1 MASSS
6 IRLIKKYPNRRLYD
20 TRTSAYITLA
30 DVKQLVLDN
39 EAFKVADAKTE
50 EDLTRSILLQI
61 ILEEEA
67 GGSPLFS
74 AQMLSQIIRF
84 YGDAMQGMMGAY
96 LEKTMQAFLEIQGK
110 FQEQSKAFYDG
121 RGLPTTPEL
130 WTQFMQVQ
138 APMVQ
143 GMMSHYIDQSKNLF
157 VQMQEQMQQ
166 QARTMFQGFPFP
178 GMPGVPG
185 SSGAA
190 AQPPTPAQPV
200 APASQSRN
208 EVPDAPDAPP
218 PARNSTRQRK

>member
-61 ILEEEA
+61 I
-67 GGSPLFS
+67 
-74 AQMLSQIIRF
+74 RF

-121 RGLPTTPEL
+121 RGLPTNPEL

>member
-39 EAFKVADAKTE
+39 EAFRVADAKTE

-121 RGLPTTPEL
+121 RGLPTNPEL

-138 APMVQ
+138 APMMQ
-143 GMMSHYIDQSKNLF
+143 GMMTHYIDQSKNLF
-157 VQMQEQMQQ
+157 VQMQDQMQQ
-166 QARTMFQGFPFP
+166 QARSVFQNFPFP
-178 GMPGVPG
+178 GAPGATPPG
-185 SSGAA
+185 APPAA
-190 AQPPTPAQPV
+190 PTPPG
-200 APASQSRN
+200 
-208 EVPDAPDAPP
+208 DAG
-218 PARNSTRQRK
+218 KK

>member
-39 EAFKVADAKTE
+39 EVFKVADAKTD

-121 RGLPTTPEL
+121 RGLPTNPEL

-166 QARTMFQGFPFP
+166 QARTMFQGFPFG
-178 GMPGVPG
+178 GMPGGPGVGVPPQTPEPP
-185 SSGAA
+185 AAPA
-190 AQPPTPAQPV
+190 AQAG
-200 APASQSRN
+200 S
-208 EVPDAPDAPP
+208 EAPDAPA

>member
-39 EAFKVADAKTE
+39 EAFRVADAKTE

-121 RGLPTTPEL
+121 RGLPTNPEL

-178 GMPGVPG
+178 G
-185 SSGAA
+185 
-190 AQPPTPAQPV
+190 
-200 APASQSRN
+200 
-208 EVPDAPDAPP
+208 
-218 PARNSTRQRK
+218 

>member
-1 MASSS
+1 MAASL
-6 IRLIKKYPNRRLYD
+6 RLIKKYPNRRLYD
-20 TRTSAYITLA
+20 TCTSAYITLS

-39 EAFKVADAKTE
+39 EEFKVVDAKTD

-96 LEKTMQAFLEIQGK
+96 LEKTMQAFLEIQSK
-110 FQEQSKAFYDG
+110 FHEQSRSYYEGKA
-121 RGLPTTPEL
+121 LPTNPEL

-143 GMMSHYIDQSKNLF
+143 GMMSHYIDQSKQMF
-157 VQMQEQMQQ
+157 VQMQEQMQH
-166 QARTMFQGFPFP
+166 QARNMWPGFPFP
-178 GMPGVPG
+178 GGPGVTP
-185 SSGAA
+185 SAPPNGAA
-190 AQPPTPAQPV
+190 GRPVEPTGSGGGRKTPV
-200 APASQSRN
+200 
-208 EVPDAPDAPP
+208 
-218 PARNSTRQRK
+218 

>member
-1 MASSS
+1 MANTS
-6 IRLIKKYPNRRLYD
+6 RLIKKYPNRRLYD
-20 TRTSAYITLA
+20 THTSAYITLA
-30 DVKQLVLDN
+30 DVKQLVLDA
-39 EAFKVADAKTE
+39 EPFKVVDAKTE

-121 RGLPTTPEL
+121 RGLPTNPEL

-178 GMPGVPG
+178 GMPGAPG
-185 SSGAA
+185 
-190 AQPPTPAQPV
+190 
-200 APASQSRN
+200 APASGASDKPA
-208 EVPDAPDAPP
+208 ESESPP
-218 PARNSTRQRK
+218 PSGGRGSPRGR

>member
-1 MASSS
+1 MAVTS
-6 IRLIKKYPNRRLYD
+6 RLIKKYPNRRLYD
-20 TRTSAYITLA
+20 TRTSAYITLS

-39 EAFKVADAKTE
+39 EEFKVVDAKTD

-110 FQEQSKAFYDG
+110 FHEQSKTFYEG
-121 RGLPTTPEL
+121 KGLPANPEL

-143 GMMSHYIDQSKNLF
+143 GMMSHYIDQSKQMF
-157 VQMQEQMQQ
+157 VQMQEQMQN
-166 QARTMFQGFPFP
+166 QARTMWPGFPFP
-178 GMPGVPG
+178 GASVQPPVNGA
-185 SSGAA
+185 SGAA
-190 AQPPTPAQPV
+190 RTAET
-200 APASQSRN
+200 ASVGSG
-208 EVPDAPDAPP
+208 
-218 PARNSTRQRK
+218 RKTAG

>member
-1 MASSS
+1 
-6 IRLIKKYPNRRLYD
+6 
-20 TRTSAYITLA
+20 
-30 DVKQLVLDN
+30 
-39 EAFKVADAKTE
+39 
-50 EDLTRSILLQI
+50 
-61 ILEEEA
+61 
-67 GGSPLFS
+67 
-74 AQMLSQIIRF
+74 
-84 YGDAMQGMMGAY
+84 
-96 LEKTMQAFLEIQGK
+96 
-110 FQEQSKAFYDG
+110 
-121 RGLPTTPEL
+121 
-130 WTQFMQVQ
+130 MQVQ

>member
-1 MASSS
+1 MAASL
-6 IRLIKKYPNRRLYD
+6 RLIKKYPNRRLYD
-20 TRTSAYITLA
+20 TCTSAYITLS

-39 EAFKVADAKTE
+39 EAFKVVDAKTD

-96 LEKTMQAFLEIQGK
+96 LEKTMQAFLEIQSK
-110 FQEQSKAFYDG
+110 FHEQSRNYYEGNA
-121 RGLPTTPEL
+121 LPTNPEL

-143 GMMSHYIDQSKNLF
+143 GMMSHYIDQSKQMF
-157 VQMQEQMQQ
+157 VQMQEQMQH
-166 QARTMFQGFPFP
+166 QARSMWPGFPFP
-178 GMPGVPG
+178 TPPGV
-185 SSGAA
+185 
-190 AQPPTPAQPV
+190 TPA
-200 APASQSRN
+200 
-208 EVPDAPDAPP
+208 APP
-218 PARNSTRQRK
+218 SNGVGRPGEPAGTGGRKNPV

>member
-1 MASSS
+1 MAASLR
-6 IRLIKKYPNRRLYD
+6 IIKKYPNRRLYD
-20 TRTSAYITLA
+20 TCTSAYITLS

-39 EAFKVADAKTE
+39 EAFKVVDAKTD

-96 LEKTMQAFLEIQGK
+96 LEKTMQAFLEIQSK
-110 FQEQSKAFYDG
+110 FHEQSRSYYEGNA
-121 RGLPTTPEL
+121 LPTNPEL

-143 GMMSHYIDQSKNLF
+143 GMMSHYIDQSKQMF
-157 VQMQEQMQQ
+157 VQMQEQMQH
-166 QARTMFQGFPFP
+166 QARSMWPGFPFP
-178 GMPGVPG
+178 SATGVAPGVSPANGASRPPETPG
-185 SSGAA
+185 AGGRK
-190 AQPPTPAQPV
+190 TPV
-200 APASQSRN
+200 
-208 EVPDAPDAPP
+208 
-218 PARNSTRQRK
+218 

>member
-1 MASSS
+1 MANTS
-6 IRLIKKYPNRRLYD
+6 RLIKKYPNRRLYD
-20 TRTSAYITLA
+20 THTSAYITLA
-30 DVKQLVLDN
+30 DVKQLVLDA
-39 EAFKVADAKTE
+39 EPFKVVDAKTE

-121 RGLPTTPEL
+121 RGLPTNPEL

-178 GMPGVPG
+178 GMPGAPAP
-185 SSGAA
+185 GAA
-190 AQPPTPAQPV
+190 DKPA
-200 APASQSRN
+200 
-208 EVPDAPDAPP
+208 ETDAPP
-218 PARNSTRQRK
+218 PAGGRGSTRGK